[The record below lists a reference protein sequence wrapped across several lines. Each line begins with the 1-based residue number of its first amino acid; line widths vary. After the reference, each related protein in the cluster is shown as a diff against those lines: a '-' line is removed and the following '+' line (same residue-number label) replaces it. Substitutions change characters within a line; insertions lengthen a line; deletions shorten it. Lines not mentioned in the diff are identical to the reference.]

1 MEDGQEVIT
10 VAMTPKAVSS
20 HVVTAGGGVAISAGV
35 VHWAWMIAVFALA
48 ISLGFALLRFIPRE
62 EK

>member
-1 MEDGQEVIT
+1 
-10 VAMTPKAVSS
+10 MTPKAVSS